1 MIYKVLFKGGGT
13 YILSSLENVSVL
25 SQLLKIDFDQSYE
38 SFSRIKTIAFC
49 RRHQAEE
56 VTVKTFEQIALLRCY
71 TIKTCQNWSG
81 NFTSISTVTCI
92 LPLLANITYILKP
105 LLNFN
110 LGAVRI
116 SPCILLLVIRIKFLC
131 ETQYC
136 HGSVLSRS

>member
-13 YILSSLENVSVL
+13 YIVLSLENVSVL

-105 LLNFN
+105 
-110 LGAVRI
+110 
-116 SPCILLLVIRIKFLC
+116 
-131 ETQYC
+131 
-136 HGSVLSRS
+136 